1 MHLAQGLFIHALGQH
16 RISGVKRVDAVNQ
29 VDVQV
34 AHVDELA
41 HAVYQG
47 GVAALFC
54 TASISAWLHQSQ
66 LGLLGDVH
74 GGNGVLADCFLVF
87 AAQLRVAIAHN
98 FSHAQLRQLFG
109 QGVFLVKQAALQ
121 HRLVL
126 QEAGDDLVQILFA
139 DARCL
144 RAFGRG
150 QAVDFDM
157 DLAGVLVNAD
167 VVSAGLIACVAVIKA
182 VFGAGV
188 FGGELIA
195 RCQHLLHQQAG

>member
-16 RISGVKRVDAVNQ
+16 RIGGVKGVDAVNQ
-29 VDVQV
+29 VDVQI
-34 AHVDELA
+34 AHIDELA
-41 HAVYQG
+41 HAVDQRG
-47 GVAALFC
+47 AALFC

-87 AAQLRVAIAHN
+87 AAQLRVALAHD

-144 RAFGRG
+144 RTCGRG
-150 QAVDFDM
+150 QTVDFDM
-157 DLAGVLVNAD
+157 DLAAALVNAD
-167 VVSAGLIACVAVIKA
+167 VVSAGLIACIAVIKA